1 MTVYFYRFFF
11 HWSSNLR
18 HVFQLLVFIKISRY
32 DQIRDNLDMQL
43 RNSESGFVATLRAT
57 LRQRYYSV
65 LEEIRD

>member
-18 HVFQLLVFIKISRY
+18 KVFQLLVYIKISRY
-32 DQIRDNLDMQL
+32 DIIRDNLDIQL
-43 RNSESGFVATLRAT
+43 RNYESGHVSSLRTT

-65 LEEIRD
+65 LEDIRD